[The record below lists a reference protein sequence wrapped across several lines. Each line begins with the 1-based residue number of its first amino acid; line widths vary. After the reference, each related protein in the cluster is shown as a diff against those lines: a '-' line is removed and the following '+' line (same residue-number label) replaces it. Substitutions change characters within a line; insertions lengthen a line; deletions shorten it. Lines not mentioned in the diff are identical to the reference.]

1 MVYILDTDH
10 VSLMQSGHTA
20 CLSRLDLIGEVPVII
35 TAVTVEER
43 LQGWLNAVRQASAPN
58 RADRLVWAYVG
69 LRESVQYLNQFQIS
83 DWTEDAG
90 RWFATLRGQGIRIGT
105 QDLRIAS
112 IALSIEAVI
121 VTRNRKDFTQVP
133 GLQIEDWSS

>member
-10 VSLMQSGHTA
+10 VSLMQSGHNA
-20 CLSRLDLIGEVPVII
+20 CLSRLDRIGEVPVII
-35 TAVTVEER
+35 TAITVEE
-43 LQGWLNAVRQASAPN
+43 LVQGWLNAVRQASAPN

-90 RWFATLRGQGIRIGT
+90 KWFANLRGQGVRIGT

-112 IALSIEAVI
+112 IALSIEAVV
-121 VTRNRKDFTQVP
+121 VTRNRKDFAQVP
-133 GLQIEDWSS
+133 GLQIEDWSG